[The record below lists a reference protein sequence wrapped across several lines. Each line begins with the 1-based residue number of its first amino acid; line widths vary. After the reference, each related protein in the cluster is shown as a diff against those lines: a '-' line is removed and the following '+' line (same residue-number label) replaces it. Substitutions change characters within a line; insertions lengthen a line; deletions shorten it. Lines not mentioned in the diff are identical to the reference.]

1 MKLASTNFLTFFI
14 LLYIVRPTEYTSK
27 DRSKVERILSPENNF
42 RNKDVHCSCIVLG
55 ENGQFQCPSVGQE
68 LQSKVHSYPFIKKNC
83 PVCLPVTMKGTGNIK
98 RLGSNRRLIHIYLS
112 NVYEGFK

>member
-1 MKLASTNFLTFFI
+1 MVKTDTFIYPRGGKEFSNIFKAEIILKLASTNFLTFFI

-68 LQSKVHSYPFIKKNC
+68 LSKVRYIHPFIKKIVLF
-83 PVCLPVTMKGTGNIK
+83 VCQPQ
-98 RLGSNRRLIHIYLS
+98 
-112 NVYEGFK
+112 